1 MRMRWA
7 GRSGQRTSVT
17 DLELEAQPKV
27 IVPST
32 SVVSVA
38 MVVAGRVG

>member
-1 MRMRWA
+1 MPA
-7 GRSGQRTSVT
+7 RTSVT

-32 SVVSVA
+32 RVVSVA
-38 MVVAGRVG
+38 MVGGVW